1 LWSALCGGYSLYT
14 EGLFMKCATVSILV
28 SGAVMLAAQSRAAD
42 TLEQSQDSKRQ
53 RMVQLVHCV
62 RQRVSD
68 EGVSYR
74 AAIKSCK
81 EQSTERTANPAA
93 EELLAADA
101 KH

>member
-1 LWSALCGGYSLYT
+1 
-14 EGLFMKCATVSILV
+14 MKCATVSILV
-28 SGAVMLAAQSRAAD
+28 SSAVMLAAQARAGD
-42 TLEQSQDSKRQ
+42 TPEQSQDSKRQ

-81 EQSTERTANPAA
+81 EQSAEKTLNPPS
-93 EELLAADA
+93 EELLAADQAA

>member
-1 LWSALCGGYSLYT
+1 
-14 EGLFMKCATVSILV
+14 MKCATVSILV
-28 SGAVMLAAQSRAAD
+28 ISAVIFGAQCRAGD
-42 TLEQSQDSKRQ
+42 VQEPSSETKRQ
-53 RMVQLVHCV
+53 RIVQLVHCV

-81 EQSTERTANPAA
+81 ELDSEKSVNPSA
-93 EELLAADA
+93 EELLANDDAA